1 MKTLKQ
7 FAMKRSRG
15 FSEKSKIIC
24 SPNFLIERNLIH
36 SSNLNPKDNSNNILG
51 KYTLLDI
58 IPKII
63 VPTYTSTAQ
72 FQICLPHQNHSCM
85 NGTKLTEIEIC
96 YAVPC
101 SN

>member
-36 SSNLNPKDNSNNILG
+36 SNNLSPKDDSKNILSRYSLLDNTKKYSAYLHKHCAISNLFTSSKSFLYEWYKTDRNRN
-51 KYTLLDI
+51 LL
-58 IPKII
+58 
-63 VPTYTSTAQ
+63 
-72 FQICLPHQNHSCM
+72 
-85 NGTKLTEIEIC
+85 
-96 YAVPC
+96 C
-101 SN
+101 SPMQ